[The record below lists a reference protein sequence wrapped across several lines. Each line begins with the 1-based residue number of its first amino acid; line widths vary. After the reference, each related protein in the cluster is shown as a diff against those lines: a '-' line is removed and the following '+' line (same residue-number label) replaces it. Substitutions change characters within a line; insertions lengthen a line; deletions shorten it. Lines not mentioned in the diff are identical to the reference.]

1 MKAIILTAL
10 SASMVLAAI
19 NINTAN
25 KSELMELPGIGEGK
39 ANAIIEYRAKTK
51 FKTIDEIKNVS
62 GIGDKIYES
71 IKADCRRLLYF
82 YLPGSFCTGTAEWKR
97 ADFKKRNDCRR
108 RILKQ
113 RTRCNN
119 RRACRF

>member
-25 KSELMELPGIGEGK
+25 KNELMELPGIGEGK
-39 ANAIIEYRAKTK
+39 ANAIIEYRAKNK

-62 GIGDKIYES
+62 GIGDKIYEN
-71 IKADCRRLLYF
+71 IKADLIVNGPTDTKNLK
-82 YLPGSFCTGTAEWKR
+82 SK
-97 ADFKKRNDCRR
+97 DIKKPIKNDKKEK
-108 RILKQ
+108 IDNNSTK
-113 RTRCNN
+113 TR
-119 RRACRF
+119 